1 MWLIYRKIF
10 LFGSVP
16 KKVRYFLLSV
26 GSVVYTEYREK
37 TRYNSMN
44 GTSNISHTVFHINIY
59 DFILLDFT
67 IKSLQ
72 KKYHELFLV
81 VPFLTKK
88 ASNP

>member
-44 GTSNISHTVFHINIY
+44 GTRNISHTVFHINIY

-72 KKYHELFLV
+72 KKCHELFLV
-81 VPFLTKK
+81 VPFF
-88 ASNP
+88 N